1 MNPRTESILRWQ
13 TRLSLGAVFGGLL
26 LTAGT
31 ALVGLVGGSFDAF
44 DGSVF
49 PIGILLLVT
58 GILLLLTVQPL
69 RRGDIAITGHI
80 IWSLIL
86 LFTAIS
92 AIGFVLFDDS
102 RRDDAGVD
110 LMLRTGTSGLLA
122 LAPVCFGLY
131 FAFLPKTHLALK
143 AIAMFLLLGVALAVL
158 AGLIAIWTDGR
169 GEPIIPRRWFED
181 FMGVSILIGIASMI
195 GLMIT
200 HSIARAFSRKQR
212 ANPESLGRRVRLRL
226 TCPRC
231 ANEAEMPTGF
241 SKCASCG
248 GVLEIDVEEPRCACG
263 YLLFQLV
270 GDRCPECGR
279 DVPDDQRW
287 TPSTAPATLEGHI
300 T

>member
-1 MNPRTESILRWQ
+1 MNERTEAILRWQ
-13 TRLSLGAVFGGLL
+13 TRVSLGAVFCGLL

-31 ALVGLVGGSFDAF
+31 ALIGLVGNSFEAF
-44 DGSVF
+44 DGSIF

-86 LFTAIS
+86 LFTVITAL
-92 AIGFVLFDDS
+92 GFALWDDS
-102 RRDDAGVD
+102 GRDDAGVE
-110 LMLRTGTSGLLA
+110 LLLRTGTSGLLA
-122 LAPVCFGLY
+122 LAPVCSGLY

-143 AIAMFLLLGVALAVL
+143 AIAMFLLLGVSLAVL

-169 GEPIIPRRWFED
+169 GDPIIPRAWFDD
-181 FMGVSILIGIASMI
+181 FMGVSILIGICSMM

-200 HSIARAFSRKQR
+200 HSIARAFSRKQK
-212 ANPESLGRRVRLRL
+212 ADPESLARRVRLRL

-248 GVLEIDVEEPRCACG
+248 GVLEIEVEEPRCLCG
-263 YLLFQLV
+263 YLLFHLV
-270 GDRCPECGR
+270 GEKCPECGR
-279 DVPDDQRW
+279 DVPADQRW
-287 TPSTAPATLEGHI
+287 AQPVAPATAGDHA
-300 T
+300 